1 MAKRLVKRE
10 VYTTICWYAVDV
22 TDEQAAKL
30 DDLLEND
37 EDAFYDLYS
46 EEFEINMD
54 LVRDKIIDDSTEF
67 TIEEKND

>member
-1 MAKRLVKRE
+1 MAKRLVKKE
-10 VYTTICWYAVDV
+10 VYTTINWYAVDI
-22 TDEQAAKL
+22 TDEQAEKL
-30 DDLLEND
+30 EELYEND

>member
-30 DDLLEND
+30 DDLLESD

>member
-1 MAKRLVKRE
+1 MTKRLVKKE
-10 VYTTICWYAVDV
+10 VYTTINWYAVDI
-22 TDEQAAKL
+22 TEEQAAKL
-30 DDLLEND
+30 EELYEND

>member
-10 VYTTICWYAVDV
+10 VYTTVCWYAVDV

-54 LVRDKIIDDSTEF
+54 LVRDKIIEDSTEF

>member
-1 MAKRLVKRE
+1 MAKRLVKKE

>member
-1 MAKRLVKRE
+1 MAKRLVKKE
-10 VYTTICWYAVDV
+10 VYTTICWYTVDV
-22 TDEQAAKL
+22 TDEQAEKL
-30 DDLLEND
+30 EELYEND
-37 EDAFYDLYS
+37 EDAFYELYS

>member
-10 VYTTICWYAVDV
+10 VYTTVCWYAVDV
-22 TDEQAAKL
+22 TDEQADKL

>member
-10 VYTTICWYAVDV
+10 VYTTINWYAVDV

>member
-10 VYTTICWYAVDV
+10 VYTTINWYAVDI
-22 TDEQAAKL
+22 TEEQAAKL
-30 DDLLEND
+30 EELYEND

>member
-10 VYTTICWYAVDV
+10 VYTTINWYAVDV
-22 TDEQAAKL
+22 TDEQAEKL
-30 DDLLEND
+30 EELYEND